1 MFVFTFGAHL
11 IFTAMKHLKK
21 TKGEQSLDE
30 HSLLFRRL
38 YDENKALHKLIKQL
52 EDRDPSKPKPA
63 DTHNPE
69 G

>member
-1 MFVFTFGAHL
+1 
-11 IFTAMKHLKK
+11 MKHLKK

-30 HSLLFRRL
+30 HSLLLRRL
-38 YDENKALHKLIKQL
+38 YDENKALNKLIKQL
-52 EDRDPSKPKPA
+52 EDRDPSKSKPA